1 MNEES
6 RKKKKIKQEEK
17 SHKKLASIG
26 KKKMKTAN
34 KNLQFICLRK
44 VGCVYYIWTNELE
57 DCLEK
62 TRKSQTKQIK
72 ISRKLLA
79 FLYVKWNVP
88 HRVVE
93 TVFMA

>member
-17 SHKKLASIG
+17 SHKKLSSIR

-44 VGCVYYIWTNELE
+44 VGRVYYIWTNELE

-62 TRKSQTKQIK
+62 NKEITDKTNK
-72 ISRKLLA
+72 
-79 FLYVKWNVP
+79 N
-88 HRVVE
+88 
-93 TVFMA
+93 